1 MCKALDEIVVSCS
14 LNCEWISDC
23 YNLEAARKSVAE
35 VRPTFQSLKSLEI
48 VCFKWGWLL
57 VYFLDTDVVP
67 TDCISD
73 CILSRKFQFLYSTF
87 FGDCE
92 TRWIWRLALLSF
104 ISLEKPDKQHNWS
117 FSLQL
122 LEHYIADSLHNE
134 GDNRMLYS
142 IFFYQTQSRTA
153 SNCSERRGVYQD

>member
-1 MCKALDEIVVSCS
+1 MEVTVRKSFRSIFRKLSLHRIISLILLWIQWSLFCKEIKKAWFRENWDDAIVCKALDEIVVSCS

-73 CILSRKFQFLYSTF
+73 CILSGKFQFLYSTF

-92 TRWIWRLALLSF
+92 TNWIWRLALPSF
-104 ISLEKPDKQHNWS
+104 ISLEKP
-117 FSLQL
+117 
-122 LEHYIADSLHNE
+122 
-134 GDNRMLYS
+134 
-142 IFFYQTQSRTA
+142 
-153 SNCSERRGVYQD
+153 V